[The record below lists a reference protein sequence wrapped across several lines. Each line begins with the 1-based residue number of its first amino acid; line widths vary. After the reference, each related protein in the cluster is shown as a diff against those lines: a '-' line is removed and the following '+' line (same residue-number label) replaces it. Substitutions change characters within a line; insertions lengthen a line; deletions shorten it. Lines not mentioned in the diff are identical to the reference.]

1 MTLTPKI
8 TTEDIRL
15 ALNGTQTGSTY
26 YFWDQEILSESVLAQ
41 INLANYYMYNLLG
54 KEIMN
59 STDEITSNS
68 VKTSQLYYSCFR
80 LLGVMSGGVIIDG
93 VSWQAGIR
101 VESSQMSN
109 SYEQMINSYK
119 DSAMQYFHNLQPIA
133 FTGDWEVPNWKGTS
147 CSFM

>member
-80 LLGVMSGGVIIDG
+80 LLVVMSGGVILDG

-101 VESSQMSN
+101 VESSQMTKA
-109 SYEQMINSYK
+109 YENMINSYK

-133 FTGDWEVPNWKGTS
+133 FTGDWEVPSWKGTS